1 MRRLAVCQPQTDSKR
16 GGVPPQT
23 GMTGKL
29 RKGLID
35 QGQQRSTIALKIK
48 AAAQKALRF
57 PPRQG
62 RSLLK
67 RVCGR
72 VV

>member
-1 MRRLAVCQPQTDSKR
+1 MP
-16 GGVPPQT
+16 
-23 GMTGKL
+23 GKL
-29 RKGLID
+29 RESLID

-48 AAAQKALRF
+48 AAAQKPLRF

-67 RVCGR
+67 RVCVR